1 MTRARPRR
9 ARLPKP
15 APARPA
21 GTQNYGLYFTDVG
34 RPTRRGPPFAC
45 VSDEDAVRCAE
56 QRRQG
61 RPAELRSGDRLVLA
75 WPRDT
80 ALAAGS

>member
-1 MTRARPRR
+1 MTRARRR
-9 ARLPKP
+9 RVTPPP
-15 APARPA
+15 AARPRA
-21 GTQNYGLYFTDVG
+21 ATQDYGLFFTDVG

-61 RPAELRSGDRLVLA
+61 RPAELRNGDRLVLS
-75 WPRDT
+75 WPRGVLPAT
-80 ALAAGS
+80 GS